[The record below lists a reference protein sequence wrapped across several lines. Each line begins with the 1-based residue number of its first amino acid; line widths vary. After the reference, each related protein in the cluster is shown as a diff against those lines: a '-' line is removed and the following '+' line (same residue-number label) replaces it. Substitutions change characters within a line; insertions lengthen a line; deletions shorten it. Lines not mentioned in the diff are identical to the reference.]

1 MLSLLGTVSRGI
13 HNGPAIDILSID
25 CPTTQSLT
33 KSGCLEPLVIELFTF
48 IPRRLG
54 KHQNCHVV
62 CAQAD
67 FEGFVLWDLKFL
79 MRLSKAWWV
88 EAPAFSLLWLW
99 LLLCGIGSV
108 LGPGIPTYCLC
119 GKKKKKKKK
128 IQKEREPEINV
139 ATLKTKNQ
147 KTKTKKHVSWVYGGS
162 MCAKCVHDRIK
173 RAFLIEEQKIVVK
186 VLKAQAESES

>member
-1 MLSLLGTVSRGI
+1 MFHAYIKLTMLSLLGTVSRGI

-33 KSGCLEPLVIELFTF
+33 KSGCREPLVIELFTF

-119 GKKKKKKKK
+119 GKKKKKKKNP
-128 IQKEREPEINV
+128 ERERTWN
-139 ATLKTKNQ
+139 KRCNSQNQ
-147 KTKTKKHVSWVYGGS
+147 KPKNKNKKTCQLGLWWFHV
-162 MCAKCVHDRIK
+162 C
-173 RAFLIEEQKIVVK
+173 
-186 VLKAQAESES
+186 